1 MTRDEVL
8 RKIGSLS
15 KGEERAKLL
24 EDENVRN
31 IVLSSGANVTLY
43 SGQLREGCSFE
54 ERFSDVHI
62 GLIQRKNR
70 LGKKDGLGALGGLAE
85 RTTPLEFARIPKRER
100 IKLLGQKDDVISNGE
115 NVVLTGNMEI
125 IRKNNVMRE
134 MREELS
140 DLGIDDISINPE
152 KMELIPM
159 PKVKDDNYMINIWD
173 GNGECYAISPFCH
186 IYEDTDNLMGRIV
199 EKSSEQAGGEV
210 VSYQKVN
217 LFEALSAF
225 GNKGTEEASLEDGRN
240 ATKDYRYPHEY
251 LVSWALASK
260 MLNHNPEDM
269 ISLAQEVQ
277 QKSDHPVS
285 FYRVAK
291 ATGQTMDDV
300 AEILG
305 VDKATLMKM
314 DERSFSAEKQK
325 MSNRT
330 TEK

>member
-8 RKIGSLS
+8 KKISSLS
-15 KGEERAKLL
+15 KGEERATLL
-24 EDENVRN
+24 ADENIRN
-31 IVLSSGANVTLY
+31 AVLSSGANVTLY
-43 SGQLREGCSFE
+43 SGQLRSGNSFE

-62 GLIQRKNR
+62 GLIQRKNKQ
-70 LGKKDGLGALGGLAE
+70 GKPDGLGALGGLAE
-85 RTTPLEFARIPKRER
+85 RTGHFEFARTPKSKR
-100 IKLLGQKDDVISNGE
+100 INLVGKKDDVILNGE
-115 NVVLTGNMEI
+115 NVILTGDMEI

-152 KMELIPM
+152 NMELVPM

-173 GNGECYAISPFCH
+173 GNGECYAITPYCH
-186 IYEDTDNLMGRIV
+186 LYEDKENLIDKIIA
-199 EKSSEQAGGEV
+199 KSSEQIGGEV

-217 LFEALSAF
+217 LFDALSSF
-225 GNKGTEEASLEDGRN
+225 GNKGVEGASLEDGRS

-251 LVSWALASK
+251 LVSWALAAK

-285 FYRVAK
+285 FYRIAK

-300 AEILG
+300 AEIMG
-305 VDKATLMKM
+305 VDKATLLKM
-314 DERSFSAEKQK
+314 DEKSYATEKQK
-325 MSNRT
+325 MNDFS